1 MTGVAFADVV
11 RVDDDEEGAEDA
23 TAVAAFEPSEFVVCV
38 SGEGEDDSTAVLSG
52 LLTVAVL

>member
-11 RVDDDEEGAEDA
+11 RIDDEGAEDT
-23 TAVAAFEPSEFVVCV
+23 TAVAVFEPSEFVVCV
-38 SGEGEDDSTAVLSG
+38 SVEGEDDSTAVLSG